1 MSDNPIRKALEAQK
15 KGRSP
20 QQPPPT
26 PIEAPPQQQPSS
38 PPVLG
43 SFEEEKPRKYP
54 HRISFDM
61 ETEQYKQLK
70 RAAFE
75 GDRPM
80 NEILREAVDKWLR
93 EQVDT

>member
-20 QQPPPT
+20 QPSQPTPPPQPET
-26 PIEAPPQQQPSS
+26 PPVQPSI
-38 PPVLG
+38 
-43 SFEEEKPRKYP
+43 EEEKPRKYP
-54 HRISFDM
+54 HRVSFDM
-61 ETEQYKQLK
+61 ETKQYKQLK

-93 EQVDT
+93 EQVDV

>member
-20 QQPPPT
+20 QPSQAA
-26 PIEAPPQQQPSS
+26 APPQPETPPVQPSI
-38 PPVLG
+38 
-43 SFEEEKPRKYP
+43 EEEKPRKYP
-54 HRISFDM
+54 HRVSFDM
-61 ETEQYKQLK
+61 ETKQYKQLK

-75 GDRPM
+75 GDRTM

-93 EQVDT
+93 EQVDV

>member
-1 MSDNPIRKALEAQK
+1 MSDNPIRKALEEQK

-20 QQPPPT
+20 QPSQT
-26 PIEAPPQQQPSS
+26 TLPPQLET
-38 PPVLG
+38 PPQERT
-43 SFEEEKPRKYP
+43 SIEEEKPRKYP

-61 ETEQYKQLK
+61 ETKQYKQLK

-93 EQVDT
+93 DQVDV